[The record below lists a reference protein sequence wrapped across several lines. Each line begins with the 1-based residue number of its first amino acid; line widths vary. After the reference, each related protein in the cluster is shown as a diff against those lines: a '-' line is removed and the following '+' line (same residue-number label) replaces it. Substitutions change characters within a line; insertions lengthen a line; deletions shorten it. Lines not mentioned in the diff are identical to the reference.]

1 MSFSIIVATSKNG
14 VIGVD
19 NQLPW
24 HLPQDLKYFKKQT
37 TGKTVIMGRKTFES
51 IGKPLPN
58 RHNIIL
64 TRDQNYKPEGV
75 TIFTDI
81 HELMASLS
89 NNEEHMVMGGG
100 EIYKLFLPF
109 VDKIYHTLIDVELD
123 GDTTFFVPENFK
135 PVEEEVHKDGKIN
148 DSEDVQYSF
157 NNLIRM

>member
-37 TGKTVIMGRKTFES
+37 IGKTVIMGRKTFES

-75 TIFTDI
+75 TVFTDI
-81 HELMASLS
+81 HKLIASLS

-109 VDKIYHTLIDVELD
+109 VDKIYQTLIDVELE
-123 GDTTFFVPENFK
+123 GDTRFFVPENFK
-135 PVEEEVHKDGKIN
+135 PVDEEIHKDGKIN
-148 DSEDVQYSF
+148 NSEGVQYSF
-157 NNLIRM
+157 NTLIRM